1 MIKRY
6 YSSYTGKQIDEAVK
20 TIVENQIGL
29 EDLSPE
35 LVAEIKSWV
44 ATGEGGEG
52 IRELEFDSRNK
63 FPELGNPLAL
73 YIATD
78 EERIYYW
85 SSEGKY
91 KPLTSPTPDAIINR
105 IAKNESDIKA
115 LQENAAALQTQI
127 TSANITISGN
137 AVKIAEHESKILN
150 LENALK
156 DKANLA
162 ALNEVK
168 ASVENLSGIVGS
180 RKEGETRS
188 VFEILAAQEVKV
200 NENTQ
205 KIKELNEKIPGLE
218 SNILS
223 IAKELGNLAAQT
235 EKVKYEV
242 TPVDG
247 LIIDYRDTEVR
258 LNTQRV
264 VPTHQSVGENGN
276 PNMYYVTFK
285 AYAPEGAVSVIEGN
299 NGQMDAQAS
308 ELSTDA
314 YGRKYTT
321 IWAAVA
327 NYSKGVW
334 TKWGDNSTLDK
345 YFGFLY
351 SFHWLDK
358 NSNIIKMDQVRVILT
373 NDKCHTDLVPDVI
386 ARRIDEK
393 VKEISQIDLNDY
405 YTKEEVNAL
414 IPSSATIQDIVKEA
428 GFTTANEVEDIIKNQ
443 GFATTAIIDKKL
455 ESYTPLTVVN
465 ELQQQINNCVNI
477 EDNLI
482 LNGGNA

>member
-105 IAKNESDIKA
+105 IAQNESDIKA
-115 LQENAAALQTQI
+115 LQENAEALQTQI
-127 TSANITISGN
+127 TDANTSISEN
-137 AVKIAEHESKILN
+137 AVKIASNESKILN

-156 DKANLA
+156 DKADLA

-168 ASVENLSGIVGS
+168 ASVENLSGIIGL

-188 VFEILAAQEVKV
+188 VFEILEAQERNLVSLDEKIAI
-200 NENTQ
+200 NTSS
-205 KIKELNEKIPGLE
+205 IAGLNEKLPVIEQNIEDLKAKDLQLE
-218 SNILS
+218 
-223 IAKELGNLAAQT
+223 ENLAALLGT
-235 EKVKYEV
+235 VNGKVDKREGYDLVSLENIAKLERISENAE
-242 TPVDG
+242 G
-247 LIIDYRDTEVR
+247 LIKSLSSEFVLSDSGELSINQIE
-258 LNTQRV
+258 
-264 VPTHQSVGENGN
+264 QSKVAGLEDALAN
-276 PNMYYVTFK
+276 
-285 AYAPEGAVSVIEGN
+285 IEGLHGLQINSQDLIVSENKKINIMFDEN
-299 NGQMDAQAS
+299 NF
-308 ELSTDA
+308 T
-314 YGRKYTT
+314 Y
-321 IWAAVA
+321 A
-327 NYSKGVW
+327 NNMVSLKPM
-334 TKWGDNSTLDK
+334 TLGD
-345 YFGFLY
+345 
-351 SFHWLDK
+351 
-358 NSNIIKMDQVRVILT
+358 LT
-373 NDKCHTDLVPDVI
+373 NPEDG
-386 ARRIDEK
+386 E
-393 VKEISQIDLNDY
+393 EI
-405 YTKEEVNAL
+405 V
-414 IPSSATIQDIVKEA
+414 
-428 GFTTANEVEDIIKNQ
+428 
-443 GFATTAIIDKKL
+443 
-455 ESYTPLTVVN
+455 
-465 ELQQQINNCVNI
+465 
-477 EDNLI
+477 

>member
-52 IRELEFDSRNK
+52 IRELEFDSRSK

-127 TSANITISGN
+127 TSANIAISGN
-137 AVKIAEHESKILN
+137 AVKIASNETKILN

-168 ASVENLSGIVGS
+168 ASVENLSGIIGL

-188 VFEILAAQEVKV
+188 VFEILEAH
-200 NENTQ
+200 ENNFSSLAE
-205 KIKELNEKIPGLE
+205 KINLNTSSIAGLNEKLPVVEQNIEDLKAKDIQLE
-218 SNILS
+218 
-223 IAKELGNLAAQT
+223 ENLAALLGT
-235 EKVKYEV
+235 VNGKVDKREGYDLVSLENIAKLERISEN
-242 TPVDG
+242 PVEG
-247 LIIDYRDTEVR
+247 LIKSISSEFVLSDSGE
-258 LNTQRV
+258 LSINQIE
-264 VPTHQSVGENGN
+264 QSKVAGLEDALAN
-276 PNMYYVTFK
+276 
-285 AYAPEGAVSVIEGN
+285 IEGLHGLQINSQDLIVSENKKINIMFDEN
-299 NGQMDAQAS
+299 NF
-308 ELSTDA
+308 T
-314 YGRKYTT
+314 Y
-321 IWAAVA
+321 A
-327 NYSKGVW
+327 NNMVSLKPI
-334 TKWGDNSTLDK
+334 TL
-345 YFGFLY
+345 G
-351 SFHWLDK
+351 
-358 NSNIIKMDQVRVILT
+358 
-373 NDKCHTDLVPDVI
+373 DLVNP
-386 ARRIDEK
+386 EEGEE
-393 VKEISQIDLNDY
+393 EI
-405 YTKEEVNAL
+405 V
-414 IPSSATIQDIVKEA
+414 
-428 GFTTANEVEDIIKNQ
+428 
-443 GFATTAIIDKKL
+443 
-455 ESYTPLTVVN
+455 
-465 ELQQQINNCVNI
+465 
-477 EDNLI
+477 

>member
-127 TSANITISGN
+127 TSANIAISGN
-137 AVKIAEHESKILN
+137 AVKIASNESKILN

-156 DKANLA
+156 DKADLA
-162 ALNEVK
+162 ALNSVS
-168 ASVENLSGIVGS
+168 ASVQELRGIIGP
-180 RKEGETRS
+180 RKEGETRT
-188 VFEILAAQEVKV
+188 VFEILEAQDNKIAAQDTLISSLGDRVTA
-200 NENTQ
+200 NTTT
-205 KIKELNEKIPGLE
+205 IAGLNEKLPVIEQNIENLKAKDVQLE
-218 SNILS
+218 
-223 IAKELGNLAAQT
+223 ENLAALLGT
-235 EKVKYEV
+235 VNGKVDKREGYDLVSLENIAKLERISEN
-242 TPVDG
+242 PVEG
-247 LIIDYRDTEVR
+247 LIKSISDEFI
-258 LNTQRV
+258 LSSSGELSINQIEKSKV
-264 VPTHQSVGENGN
+264 VGLEDALAS
-276 PNMYYVTFK
+276 
-285 AYAPEGAVSVIEGN
+285 IEGLHGLQINSQDLMVSDNKKINITFDEKNFTYAN
-299 NGQMDAQAS
+299 NVVSM
-308 ELSTDA
+308 
-314 YGRKYTT
+314 KP
-321 IWAAVA
+321 I
-327 NYSKGVW
+327 
-334 TKWGDNSTLDK
+334 TL
-345 YFGFLY
+345 G
-351 SFHWLDK
+351 
-358 NSNIIKMDQVRVILT
+358 
-373 NDKCHTDLVPDVI
+373 DLVNP
-386 ARRIDEK
+386 EEGEE
-393 VKEISQIDLNDY
+393 EI
-405 YTKEEVNAL
+405 V
-414 IPSSATIQDIVKEA
+414 
-428 GFTTANEVEDIIKNQ
+428 
-443 GFATTAIIDKKL
+443 
-455 ESYTPLTVVN
+455 
-465 ELQQQINNCVNI
+465 
-477 EDNLI
+477 

>member
-52 IRELEFDSRNK
+52 IRELEFDSRSK

-115 LQENAAALQTQI
+115 LQENAETLQTQI
-127 TSANITISGN
+127 TSANIAISGN
-137 AVKIAEHESKILN
+137 AVKIASNETKILN

-168 ASVENLSGIVGS
+168 ASVENLSGIIGS

-188 VFEILAAQEVKV
+188 VFEILEAQENNFSSLAEKV
-200 NENTQ
+200 NLNTSS
-205 KIKELNEKIPGLE
+205 IAGLNEKLPVIEQNIEDLKAKDLQLE
-218 SNILS
+218 
-223 IAKELGNLAAQT
+223 ENLAALLGT
-235 EKVKYEV
+235 VNGKVDKREGYDLVSLENIAKLERISEN
-242 TPVDG
+242 PEG
-247 LIIDYRDTEVR
+247 LIKSLSSEFVLSDSGELSINQIE
-258 LNTQRV
+258 QSKV
-264 VPTHQSVGENGN
+264 VGLEDALAN
-276 PNMYYVTFK
+276 
-285 AYAPEGAVSVIEGN
+285 IEGLHGLQINSQDLMVSENKKINIMFDEKNFTYAN
-299 NGQMDAQAS
+299 NMVS
-308 ELSTDA
+308 LKPMTLS
-314 YGRKYTT
+314 
-321 IWAAVA
+321 
-327 NYSKGVW
+327 
-334 TKWGDNSTLDK
+334 
-345 YFGFLY
+345 
-351 SFHWLDK
+351 
-358 NSNIIKMDQVRVILT
+358 
-373 NDKCHTDLVPDVI
+373 DLVNP
-386 ARRIDEK
+386 EEGEE
-393 VKEISQIDLNDY
+393 EI
-405 YTKEEVNAL
+405 V
-414 IPSSATIQDIVKEA
+414 
-428 GFTTANEVEDIIKNQ
+428 
-443 GFATTAIIDKKL
+443 
-455 ESYTPLTVVN
+455 
-465 ELQQQINNCVNI
+465 
-477 EDNLI
+477 

>member
-127 TSANITISGN
+127 TSANIAISGN
-137 AVKIAEHESKILN
+137 AVKIASNETKILN

-168 ASVENLSGIVGS
+168 ASVENLSGIIGL

-188 VFEILAAQEVKV
+188 VFEILEAQENNFSSLAEKV
-200 NENTQ
+200 NLNTSS
-205 KIKELNEKIPGLE
+205 IAGLNEKLPVIEQNIEDLKAKDLQLE
-218 SNILS
+218 
-223 IAKELGNLAAQT
+223 ENLAALLGT
-235 EKVKYEV
+235 VNNKVPELESEIKALTNRTLKYEV
-242 TPVDG
+242 VPVEG
-247 LIIDYRDTEVR
+247 LIVDYRDKEIR

-264 VPTHQSVGENGN
+264 TPTHQSVGETGN

-299 NGQMDAQAS
+299 NGQMDTEAS

-314 YGRKYTT
+314 SGRKYTV
-321 IWAAVA
+321 IWAAIA
-327 NYSKGVW
+327 NYSNGVW
-334 TKWGDNSTLDK
+334 TKWGDSSTVDK
-345 YFGFLY
+345 YLGFLY
-351 SFHWLDK
+351 AFNWLDEK
-358 NSNIIKMDQVRVILT
+358 GNTIQMDQVRVILT
-373 NDKCHTDLVPDVI
+373 NDSCHTDLVPDII

-405 YTKEEVNAL
+405 YTKTEVDLLLREEVE
-414 IPSSATIQDIVKEA
+414 SAA
-428 GFTTANEVEDIIKNQ
+428 SNLGF
-443 GFATTAIIDKKL
+443 
-455 ESYTPLTVVN
+455 VN
-465 ELQQQINNCVNI
+465 EADEIV
-477 EDNLI
+477 

>member
-52 IRELEFDSRNK
+52 IRELEFDSRSK

-115 LQENAAALQTQI
+115 LQENAETLQTQI
-127 TSANITISGN
+127 ASANISISGN
-137 AVKIAEHESKILN
+137 AVKIASNESKILN

-168 ASVENLSGIVGS
+168 ASVENLSGIIGS

-188 VFEILAAQEVKV
+188 VFEILEAH
-200 NENTQ
+200 ENNFSSLAE
-205 KIKELNEKIPGLE
+205 KINLNTSSIAGLNEKLPVIEQNIEDLKAKDLQLE
-218 SNILS
+218 
-223 IAKELGNLAAQT
+223 ENLAALLGT
-235 EKVKYEV
+235 VNGKVDKREGYDLVSLENIAKLERISEN
-242 TPVDG
+242 PVEG
-247 LIIDYRDTEVR
+247 LIKSISSEFVLSDSGE
-258 LNTQRV
+258 LSINQIE
-264 VPTHQSVGENGN
+264 QSKVAGLEDALAN
-276 PNMYYVTFK
+276 
-285 AYAPEGAVSVIEGN
+285 IEGLHGLQINSQDLIVSENKKINIMFDEN
-299 NGQMDAQAS
+299 NF
-308 ELSTDA
+308 T
-314 YGRKYTT
+314 Y
-321 IWAAVA
+321 A
-327 NYSKGVW
+327 NNMVSLKPI
-334 TKWGDNSTLDK
+334 TL
-345 YFGFLY
+345 G
-351 SFHWLDK
+351 
-358 NSNIIKMDQVRVILT
+358 
-373 NDKCHTDLVPDVI
+373 DLVNP
-386 ARRIDEK
+386 EEGEE
-393 VKEISQIDLNDY
+393 EI
-405 YTKEEVNAL
+405 V
-414 IPSSATIQDIVKEA
+414 
-428 GFTTANEVEDIIKNQ
+428 
-443 GFATTAIIDKKL
+443 
-455 ESYTPLTVVN
+455 
-465 ELQQQINNCVNI
+465 
-477 EDNLI
+477 

>member
-115 LQENAAALQTQI
+115 LQENAETLQTQI

-137 AVKIAEHESKILN
+137 AVKIAEHETKILN

-168 ASVENLSGIVGS
+168 ASVENLSGIIGS

-188 VFEILAAQEVKV
+188 VFEILEAH
-200 NENTQ
+200 ENNFSSLAE
-205 KIKELNEKIPGLE
+205 KINLNTSSIAGLNEKLPVVEQNIEDLKAKDLQLE
-218 SNILS
+218 
-223 IAKELGNLAAQT
+223 ENLAALLGT
-235 EKVKYEV
+235 VNGKVDKREGYDLVSLENIAKLERISEN
-242 TPVDG
+242 PVEG
-247 LIIDYRDTEVR
+247 LIKSISSEFVLSDSGE
-258 LNTQRV
+258 LSINQIE
-264 VPTHQSVGENGN
+264 QSKVAGLEDALAN
-276 PNMYYVTFK
+276 
-285 AYAPEGAVSVIEGN
+285 IEGLHRLQINSQDLIVSENKKINIMFDEN
-299 NGQMDAQAS
+299 NF
-308 ELSTDA
+308 T
-314 YGRKYTT
+314 Y
-321 IWAAVA
+321 A
-327 NYSKGVW
+327 NNMVSLKPI
-334 TKWGDNSTLDK
+334 TL
-345 YFGFLY
+345 G
-351 SFHWLDK
+351 
-358 NSNIIKMDQVRVILT
+358 
-373 NDKCHTDLVPDVI
+373 DLVNP
-386 ARRIDEK
+386 EEGEE
-393 VKEISQIDLNDY
+393 EI
-405 YTKEEVNAL
+405 V
-414 IPSSATIQDIVKEA
+414 
-428 GFTTANEVEDIIKNQ
+428 
-443 GFATTAIIDKKL
+443 
-455 ESYTPLTVVN
+455 
-465 ELQQQINNCVNI
+465 
-477 EDNLI
+477 

>member
-127 TSANITISGN
+127 TSANIAISGN
-137 AVKIAEHESKILN
+137 AVKIASNESKILN

-156 DKANLA
+156 DKADLA
-162 ALNEVK
+162 ALNSVS
-168 ASVENLSGIVGS
+168 ASVQELRGIIGP
-180 RKEGETRS
+180 RKEGETRT
-188 VFEILAAQEVKV
+188 VFEILEAQDNKIAAQDTLISSLGDRVTA
-200 NENTQ
+200 NTTT
-205 KIKELNEKIPGLE
+205 IAGLNEKLPVIEQNIENLKAKDVQLE
-218 SNILS
+218 
-223 IAKELGNLAAQT
+223 ENLAALLGT
-235 EKVKYEV
+235 VNGKVDKREGYDLVSLENIAKLERISENAE
-242 TPVDG
+242 G
-247 LIIDYRDTEVR
+247 LIKSISDEFI
-258 LNTQRV
+258 LSSSGELSINQIEKSKV
-264 VPTHQSVGENGN
+264 VGLEDALAS
-276 PNMYYVTFK
+276 
-285 AYAPEGAVSVIEGN
+285 IEGLHGLQINSQDLMVSDNKKINITFDEKNFTYAN
-299 NGQMDAQAS
+299 NVVSM
-308 ELSTDA
+308 
-314 YGRKYTT
+314 KP
-321 IWAAVA
+321 I
-327 NYSKGVW
+327 
-334 TKWGDNSTLDK
+334 TL
-345 YFGFLY
+345 G
-351 SFHWLDK
+351 
-358 NSNIIKMDQVRVILT
+358 
-373 NDKCHTDLVPDVI
+373 DLVNP
-386 ARRIDEK
+386 EEGEE
-393 VKEISQIDLNDY
+393 EI
-405 YTKEEVNAL
+405 V
-414 IPSSATIQDIVKEA
+414 
-428 GFTTANEVEDIIKNQ
+428 
-443 GFATTAIIDKKL
+443 
-455 ESYTPLTVVN
+455 
-465 ELQQQINNCVNI
+465 
-477 EDNLI
+477 

>member
-52 IRELEFDSRNK
+52 IRELEFDSRSK

-115 LQENAAALQTQI
+115 LQENAEALQTQI

-168 ASVENLSGIVGS
+168 ASVENLSGIIGP

-188 VFEILAAQEVKV
+188 VFEILEAH
-200 NENTQ
+200 ENNFSSLAE
-205 KIKELNEKIPGLE
+205 KINLNTSSIAGLNEKLPVIEQNIEDLKAKDLRLE
-218 SNILS
+218 
-223 IAKELGNLAAQT
+223 ENLAALLGT
-235 EKVKYEV
+235 VNGKVDKREGYDLVSLENIAKLERISEN
-242 TPVDG
+242 PVEG
-247 LIIDYRDTEVR
+247 LIKSISSEFVLSDSGE
-258 LNTQRV
+258 LSINQIE
-264 VPTHQSVGENGN
+264 QSKVAGLEDALAN
-276 PNMYYVTFK
+276 
-285 AYAPEGAVSVIEGN
+285 IEGLHGLQINSQDLIVSENKKINIMFDEN
-299 NGQMDAQAS
+299 NF
-308 ELSTDA
+308 T
-314 YGRKYTT
+314 Y
-321 IWAAVA
+321 A
-327 NYSKGVW
+327 NNMVSLKPI
-334 TKWGDNSTLDK
+334 TL
-345 YFGFLY
+345 G
-351 SFHWLDK
+351 
-358 NSNIIKMDQVRVILT
+358 
-373 NDKCHTDLVPDVI
+373 DLVNP
-386 ARRIDEK
+386 EEGEE
-393 VKEISQIDLNDY
+393 EI
-405 YTKEEVNAL
+405 V
-414 IPSSATIQDIVKEA
+414 
-428 GFTTANEVEDIIKNQ
+428 
-443 GFATTAIIDKKL
+443 
-455 ESYTPLTVVN
+455 
-465 ELQQQINNCVNI
+465 
-477 EDNLI
+477 